1 MTTKPEPINPNVT
14 RHLPNKA
21 DPGVD
26 HSTVAK
32 PGGLRGGA
40 SLVVQTRQA
49 QRLIYG
55 RGEQQDK
62 PAIIGLVQFG
72 MLMRRIWTSAMLDD
86 PYADWYLLRVLDCLE
101 EARSEIRSLHQNTNQ
116 RLEAMPGIE
125 ITVAQSAS
133 PVRVPLHFANPYG
146 YMGSYLIAD
155 CDDLVRAILTARH
168 VGLISRDHGEQMI
181 HRGARQVRRA
191 FALPSGWRHLAI
203 NREDLRQNNQRA
215 QQAREK
221 MGELPED
228 ILEGTRRSKIAPEI
242 RKPSPGRQSERDAFK
257 ISPNSE

>member
-1 MTTKPEPINPNVT
+1 MTTKPELQPNAT
-14 RHLPNKA
+14 RQLPDKA
-21 DPGVD
+21 DPGAD

-49 QRLIYG
+49 QRLVYG
-55 RGEQQDK
+55 RSEQKDK

-72 MLMRRIWTSAMLDD
+72 MLMRRIWISAMVDD

-101 EARSEIRSLHQNTNQ
+101 EARSEIRSLHRKINQ
-116 RLEAMPGIE
+116 QLQALSGIE
-125 ITVAQSAS
+125 ITVAQSAA
-133 PVRVPLHFANPYG
+133 PVRVPLQFANPYG

-155 CDDLVRAILTARH
+155 YDDLVRAILTARH

-191 FALPSGWRHLAI
+191 FASPLGWKHLAV
-203 NREDLRQNNQRA
+203 NREGLRQNNQRA

-228 ILEGTRRSKIAPEI
+228 ILEGTRRARIAPEI
-242 RKPSPGRQSERDAFK
+242 RKAFHPGTKSERNFFNA
-257 ISPNSE
+257 SSNSE